1 MNKIHGCHGQLL
13 LLHGRLKK
21 KFYPETTSIN
31 VMQRGADAIC

>member
-1 MNKIHGCHGQLL
+1 VPWAIIASAWAI
-13 LLHGRLKK
+13 KK